1 MFGGLLASAIA
12 KMSGVQGYSSWR
24 WIFILEG
31 IVTIL
36 LGIAAFFFASDFPEH
51 SRWLTEEE
59 RAFVIAR
66 SGADKKGVRPI
77 KRKDLLLFFG
87 DPKNLLAGIIYF
99 SIVIPAYGTLSA
111 FTSYTESV
119 ELAPPLSSLSTDPTN
134 FPPAFA
140 YFAPTI
146 VKTLVY
152 TTIQTQLHTVPPFAA
167 AFALC
172 LLMAYLSDRLRLR
185 YPFVAF
191 GTLLTITG
199 LAILMTTHHNFH
211 AQYAGLCLVAMGAFS
226 AGLIVVCWYVMN
238 LEGHVERSIG
248 TAWMISFG
256 NTGGIVATFAFL
268 ARDAPRYRMGYSI
281 VMAFTCVGAVASTLY
296 AGAVVRENRKGGRGR
311 LSL

>member
-12 KMSGVQGYSSWR
+12 NMSGVRGYSSWR

-36 LGIAAFFFASDFPEH
+36 LGIAAFFLVSDFPEN

-59 RAFVIAR
+59 KAFVIAR

-77 KRKDLLLFFG
+77 TMKDVLLFFG

-99 SIVIPAYGTLSA
+99 SIVIPIYGTASPL
-111 FTSYTESV
+111 TSYPNSS
-119 ELAPPLSSLSTDPTN
+119 PPLSSLSTNPTN
-134 FPPAFA
+134 LPPAFA

-146 VKTLVY
+146 VKTLGY
-152 TTIQTQLHTVPPFAA
+152 TPVQTQLHTVPPTAA

-226 AGLIVVCWYVMN
+226 AGPIVVCWYVMN

-268 ARDAPRYRMGYSI
+268 ARDAPRYRTGYGI
-281 VMAFTCVGAVASTLY
+281 VMAFTCAGAVASTLY

-311 LSL
+311 GRLSL